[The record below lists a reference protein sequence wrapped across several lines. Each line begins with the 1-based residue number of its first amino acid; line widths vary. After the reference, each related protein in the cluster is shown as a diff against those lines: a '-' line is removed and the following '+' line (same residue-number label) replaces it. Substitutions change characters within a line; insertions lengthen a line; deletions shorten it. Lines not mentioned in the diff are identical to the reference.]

1 MRKTIVAVLCLALV
15 LCAAASAHP
24 GRTDSSGG
32 HRDNNNVSGLG
43 SYHYHCSGHPAH
55 LHPGGVCP
63 YATTARSEPSCSPEP
78 TSTPKIFQVGSSEG
92 DVRRLQIFLIRYGF
106 LEEGEADG
114 IFGQKTKKAVEAF
127 QAHYALAVTGEIS
140 LQEAKAAVSNLSLT
154 SAPHSSPAP
163 MSALERYRE
172 WLRENAT
179 PSALE
184 RYREWQQENRT
195 PTPAPTERSI
205 ATPQVLRDGDEG
217 NFVVLVQRKLI
228 ELGFLAEGEDDGIF
242 GLKTKAAVEQ
252 FQEEYGLP
260 VTGEISFQIILQA
273 LATPSPV
280 LSPLPTVLTTEVH
293 ASSGSVDWQSWSGV
307 VLYGIGIVC
316 VCVAVERLIAK
327 SNRKSGRNPP
337 IVAPTAERK
346 EAAEKAPAQTN
357 EEEPVPASENPE
369 TSMPNFVLVSARPA
383 DHKETKSAQQ
393 ASDGTKI
400 PEEQRFTRWED
411 VYPKYVGEVE
421 PQDRARAQ
429 EYRKYHDA
437 YKEKQRIETQQAEAR
452 VWRANR
458 KNYREI
464 IELNRKR
471 ANDWI
476 IKELVPSEAYVS
488 VPGSRGKYYHK
499 SDRCGYYYSRENVPL
514 SEALSR
520 GLKLCPKCCHS
531 TRQILKPYPRGIDYV
546 WVSLEIGSASYHY
559 HKKEYC
565 SFSYNLQQ
573 IPLTLAIEC
582 GYKACKHC
590 FGEES
595 VGQHNATGDKS

>member
-1 MRKTIVAVLCLALV
+1 MPNMRKTIVAMLCLALV
-15 LCAAASAHP
+15 LCATASAHP

-172 WLRENAT
+172 WLNENA
-179 PSALE
+179 
-184 RYREWQQENRT
+184 
-195 PTPAPTERSI
+195 TPAPTERPI
-205 ATPQVLRDGDEG
+205 ATPQILRDGDEG

-260 VTGEISFQIILQA
+260 VTGEISFQAISQA

-369 TSMPNFVLVSARPA
+369 TSMPNFVLVSESGKQNDSGA
-383 DHKETKSAQQ
+383 KAQQ
-393 ASDGTKI
+393 W
-400 PEEQRFTRWED
+400 ERQHFTRWED
-411 VYPKYVGEVE
+411 MYPKYIGELE

-546 WVSLEIGSASYHY
+546 WVSLEPGSASYHY
-559 HKKEYC
+559 HKTWSC
-565 SFSYNLQQ
+565 TLSYNLQQ

-582 GYKACKHC
+582 GYKACKRC
-590 FGEES
+590 FTQS
-595 VGQHNATGDKS
+595 MQDKNNATGDKS

>member
-15 LCAAASAHP
+15 LCATASAHP

-114 IFGQKTKKAVEAF
+114 IFGLKTKKAVEAF

-172 WLRENAT
+172 WLNENA
-179 PSALE
+179 
-184 RYREWQQENRT
+184 
-195 PTPAPTERSI
+195 TPAPTERPI
-205 ATPQVLRDGDEG
+205 ATPQILRDGDEG
-217 NFVVLVQRKLI
+217 NFVLLVQRKLI
-228 ELGFLAEGEDDGIF
+228 ELGFRAEGEDDGIF

-260 VTGEISFQIILQA
+260 VTGEISFQAISQA

-327 SNRKSGRNPP
+327 SNRKSGRKPP
-337 IVAPTAERK
+337 IAAPTAERK

-369 TSMPNFVLVSARPA
+369 TSMPNFVLVSESGKQNDSGA
-383 DHKETKSAQQ
+383 KAQQ
-393 ASDGTKI
+393 W
-400 PEEQRFTRWED
+400 ERQHFTRWED
-411 VYPKYVGEVE
+411 MYPKYIGELE

>member
-1 MRKTIVAVLCLALV
+1 MCKTIVAVLCLALV
-15 LCAAASAHP
+15 LCATAFAHP
-24 GRTDSSGG
+24 GGTDGSGG

-43 SYHYHCSGHPAH
+43 SYHYHHGYPAH
-55 LHPGGVCP
+55 LHTDGVCP
-63 YATTARSEPSCSPEP
+63 YITTARSEPTSSPEP
-78 TSTPKIFQVGSSEG
+78 TSTPQILQMGSGGG
-92 DVRRLQIFLIRYGF
+92 DVRRLQLFLIRYGF
-106 LEEGEADG
+106 LEEGDADG

-127 QAHYALAVTGEIS
+127 QAHYSLPVTGEIS
-140 LQEAKAAVSNLSLT
+140 LQEAKTAVPSLSLPVAY
-154 SAPHSSPAP
+154 SGP
-163 MSALERYRE
+163 
-172 WLRENAT
+172 T

-195 PTPAPTERSI
+195 PTPAPTERPI

-228 ELGFLAEGEDDGIF
+228 ELGFLTEGEDDGIF

-260 VTGEISFQIILQA
+260 VTGEISFQAILQA
-273 LATPSPV
+273 MVTPSPV
-280 LSPLPTVLTTEVH
+280 PSPLPTVLTTEIY
-293 ASSGSVDWQSWSGV
+293 ASSGSVNWQSWGGV
-307 VLYGIGIVC
+307 VLYVIGIVC

-327 SNRKSGRNPP
+327 SNRKVSRKPP
-337 IVAPTAERK
+337 IVAHTVEEK

-357 EEEPVPASENPE
+357 EEEPGPASENPE
-369 TSMPNFVLVSARPA
+369 TSMPNFVLVSESGKQNDSGA
-383 DHKETKSAQQ
+383 KAQQ
-393 ASDGTKI
+393 W
-400 PEEQRFTRWED
+400 ERQHFTRWED
-411 VYPKYVGEVE
+411 MYPKYIGELE

-437 YKEKQRIETQQAEAR
+437 YKEKQRIEIQQAEAR
-452 VWRANR
+452 VRRTNQ
-458 KNYREI
+458 KREDAV
-464 IELNRKR
+464 EPDRKR

-476 IKELVPSEAYVS
+476 IKERVPSEAYVS
-488 VPGSRGKYYHK
+488 VPGPRGKYYHK
-499 SDRCGYYYSRENVPL
+499 SDRCGYYYSRKNVPL